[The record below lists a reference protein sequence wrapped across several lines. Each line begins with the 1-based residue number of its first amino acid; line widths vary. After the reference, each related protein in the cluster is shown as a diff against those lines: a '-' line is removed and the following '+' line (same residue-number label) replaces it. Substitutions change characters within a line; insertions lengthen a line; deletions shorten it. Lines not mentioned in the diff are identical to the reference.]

1 MAGNRDKYTPAERA
15 AWAAQQD
22 RIRAAG
28 GVKAYRDK
36 LSSEIDKSLR
46 ANAPAPKAGHNS
58 KRSAPL
64 DLDVAGQ
71 CLSEAVWSPR
81 TKTLAVTFTRT
92 GDQYVYYDVPKS
104 VAQQLDGGESFNAL
118 IKDGGYD
125 YD

>member
-1 MAGNRDKYTPAERA
+1 MARNDYTPEQRR

-22 RIRAAG
+22 RIREAG
-28 GVKAYRDK
+28 GLKAYQSK
-36 LSSEIDKSLR
+36 LSASIDKNLK
-46 ANAPAPKAGHNS
+46 ANAPNVAHNTPA

-64 DLDVAGQ
+64 ELDVAGQ

-104 VAQQLDGGESFNAL
+104 VAQQLDGGQSFNAL
-118 IKDGGYD
+118 IKNGGYD